1 MNDVD
6 ITYRGMVHQWHCDHM
21 GHMNVMWY
29 VGKFDEATW
38 NLAAFMGMTSQYMRE
53 TKRGMVAVDQRI
65 AYKREAL
72 AGDVLIVRSA
82 VLALKPKSIRFVHEM
97 FRADTGDHLATTLL
111 TGVHIDSVARK
122 STQFEPQIF
131 SRTQLMVSAQAAHW
145 DDWPPERSYLPA
157 RAAP

>member
-1 MNDVD
+1 MSDPG

-38 NLAAFMGMTSQYMRE
+38 NLASFMGMTAQYMRE
-53 TKRGMVAVDQRI
+53 SKRGMVAVDQRI

-82 VLALKPKSIRFVHEM
+82 LLALKPKSVRFVHEM
-97 FRADTGDHLATTLL
+97 FRADSGDHLATTLL
-111 TGVHIDSVARK
+111 TGVHIDTQARK
-122 STQFEPQIF
+122 ATQFEPQIF
-131 SRTQLMVSAQAAHW
+131 SKSQPMVNAGADRW
-145 DDWPPERSYLPA
+145 DNWPPEQAWLG
-157 RAAP
+157 